1 MGKDT
6 AVTVFERNQRR
17 ALCSNGHRSGHKPE
31 NHTSLLTI
39 SVFPVNLKLDSKP
52 IRTGCSPILAF
63 RLVLSRCFP
72 ADSVVANDYNPGTP
86 LTFIL
91 IPVTLPTESVM
102 NKSLLFRP
110 AKVLLVAARAK
121 GNCQDVVSI
130 GVKTHHAL
138 SIADIDISQ
147 FIHRHAI
154 ASPFGKL
161 AHVGERAVRIDVKD
175 PRSTFAVVRPLVY
188 VEFLSVRSPNNT
200 VWPSIGVPIPWPL
213 L

>member
-39 SVFPVNLKLDSKP
+39 SVFRQVEIGRKP
-52 IRTGCSPILAF
+52 ILLGCSPILAF

-91 IPVTLPTESVM
+91 IPVTRPTESVM
-102 NKSLLFRP
+102 NKSLSFRP
-110 AKVLLVAARAK
+110 AKVLLVAALPK
-121 GNCQDVVSI
+121 GIIRMLFPLGS
-130 GVKTHHAL
+130 K
-138 SIADIDISQ
+138 
-147 FIHRHAI
+147 AI
-154 ASPFGKL
+154 TPC
-161 AHVGERAVRIDVKD
+161 
-175 PRSTFAVVRPLVY
+175 
-188 VEFLSVRSPNNT
+188 
-200 VWPSIGVPIPWPL
+200 PL
-213 L
+213 LI